1 MTDLAQKLAEV
12 TGDENVLVGE
22 AISEDFSHDES
33 LASVPQM
40 PALVVRPGSG
50 EEVAAILRIADETRT
65 PVVARG
71 SGSGL
76 SGGATPTRDSIVI
89 SFDRM
94 TGLEIDTENHVA
106 VAQPGV
112 TLHELDRQAAEHG
125 LVYPVYPGEMSA
137 TIGGNIATNAG
148 GMRAVR
154 YGVTRENVLGLRAA
168 LPSGEMI
175 QTGGRVVKISTGYD
189 LTQLIT
195 GSEGTLALITEA
207 TLKLQP
213 RLKNVATLLA
223 PFSDLDAVTA
233 AVPKI
238 IASGI
243 APVLLEYLDGLT
255 MAAVTYTAELE
266 LGIPDEVRES
276 AQAYLVVQV
285 AERRADA
292 IEQSAE
298 DAGLLLAEL
307 GATDVYVL
315 PGAAAAKLIDARERA
330 FWSAKTAGANDVV
343 DVVVPRAQMPEFL
356 SQVRALAAESE
367 SVVVGAGHAGDGNV
381 HLAIFQPDPEIR
393 GKLMHQMFEQ
403 GMSLGGMI
411 SAEHGIGREKRK
423 YFEALEDPVKV
434 GLMRGIK
441 QVFDPNGILN
451 PGVIFDSQAASA

>member
-12 TGDENVLVGE
+12 TGDENVLVGD
-22 AISEDFSHDES
+22 AINEDFSHDES

-175 QTGGRVVKISTGYD
+175 QSGGRVVKISTGYD

-223 PFSDLDAVTA
+223 PFSDLDAVTT

-356 SQVRALAAESE
+356 SQVRGLAAESE

-411 SAEHGIGREKRK
+411 SAEHGIGREKRR

-451 PGVIFDSQAASA
+451 PGVIFGSQAGLA